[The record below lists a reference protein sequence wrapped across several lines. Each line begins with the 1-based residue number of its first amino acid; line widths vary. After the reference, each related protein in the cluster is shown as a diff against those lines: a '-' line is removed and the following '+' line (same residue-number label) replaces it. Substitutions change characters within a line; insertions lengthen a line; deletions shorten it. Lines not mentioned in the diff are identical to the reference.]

1 MNETERPKEPQQ
13 DQFLSAASHEQER
26 GLIAEFVGFMAE
38 NKAWWMTPILVVLGL
53 VGVLLVLGATGV
65 MPFIYTLF

>member
-1 MNETERPKEPQQ
+1 MSQTNTPEKPTNQ
-13 DQFLSAASHEQER
+13 DFSSAAGHDQER
-26 GLIAEFVGFMAE
+26 GLVAEFIGFMAE
-38 NKAWWMTPILVVLGL
+38 NKVWWMAPILLVLGL

>member
-1 MNETERPKEPQQ
+1 MSEPAQKPNDQDFMN
-13 DQFLSAASHEQER
+13 AAQHAKER
-26 GLIAEFVGFMAE
+26 GLVGEFVGFMAE
-38 NKAWWMTPILVVLGL
+38 NKMWWMTPILLVLGL

>member
-1 MNETERPKEPQQ
+1 MSNEPRTDESKKET
-13 DQFLSAASHEQER
+13 FLESAGHEHER

-38 NKAWWMTPILVVLGL
+38 NKAWWMTPILIVLGL